1 MPSERIPTVLR
12 RRTARPATLDRRTGQ
27 HGRGLPPPLFGLAF
41 VMVNAHGGAGS
52 TTLCRLLDPE
62 GTGRVVAYQQGTVA
76 PAGHYPVLVVRTTA
90 TGMRS
95 AAWMLQAWRP
105 DVQRPALIVVHDV
118 PFRPPLAVRYR
129 LKAISG
135 QVTKVIEMPYLPVLR
150 GVTDPLRVAEQR
162 SVAAAVAHIR
172 SELKSLTGS

>member
-1 MPSERIPTVLR
+1 MLR
-12 RRTARPATLDRRTGQ
+12 RRTARPATLQHPAGQ
-27 HGRGLPPPLFGLAF
+27 HARGLPPPLFGLAF
-41 VMVNAHGGAGS
+41 VLVNAHGGAGS

-62 GTGRVVAYQQGTVA
+62 GTGRVVAYRQGTAA

-105 DVQRPALIVVHDV
+105 DVQRPALIVVGDV

-129 LKAISG
+129 LRAISG
-135 QVTKVIEMPYLPVLR
+135 QVTGVIEVPYLSVLR

-162 SVAAAVAHIR
+162 SVAAAVAHLR
-172 SELKSLTGS
+172 RELKSLAGT

>member
-1 MPSERIPTVLR
+1 MPSDRIPAVLR
-12 RRTARPATLDRRTGQ
+12 RRAALPTRLERALAG
-27 HGRGLPPPLFGLAF
+27 GGFSPPPLFGRAF
-41 VMVNAHGGAGS
+41 VLVNAHGGAGS

-62 GTGRVVAYQQGTVA
+62 GTRRIVAYRQETVA

-95 AAWMLQAWRP
+95 AALMLQAWQP
-105 DVQRPALIVVHDV
+105 DMQRPALITVADV

-129 LKAISG
+129 LRAISG
-135 QVTKVIEMPYLPVLR
+135 QVTKVIHMPYLPVLR

-162 SVAAAVAHIR
+162 SVAAAVAHLR
-172 SELKSLTGS
+172 GELKSLTGS